1 MATFLRNL
9 RKSGSTDELAE
20 LQQLATRLES
30 RFAALTELVS
40 HADRSI
46 GQLQR
51 LSGLGERVNT
61 LERQLT
67 AVEQVMGRLTA
78 AESQLEKLGGGYV
91 RLEGQLAESV
101 AGVARTRGEIADLQ
115 GSLAEA
121 NRIKE
126 DAAEVLTLQE
136 PLRQLRGDFD
146 ALQGLGETH
155 RAELARLREQH
166 EATISQYRTAATRI
180 QQFDEEWQ
188 RVTRTLNETGHRIAG
203 LEQLLVDFSPAA
215 ETIATVRR
223 ELATTRAT
231 ADQLVQKV
239 ALLDQQREM
248 IDRASAKLEHLTTLM
263 QRADAGLERHA
274 ELERMLTEVRRQ
286 VEAASAGQGGLQ
298 ERTRSLAEQ
307 LLQLE
312 SAQVQAERGLMLVR
326 DALEQNAE
334 RIATDG
340 RSADGINQRVGE
352 LRQSLAESE
361 ARLVTLTT
369 NTQAI
374 SGAAA
379 KAEVLVTQVH
389 QLTIGLQQ
397 ITDLG
402 GRVGAGLS
410 DLEHMEEVLVG
421 LTERT
426 CRLEESR
433 PLLTETVRDLGSLSA
448 TREAIRESLEQL
460 RVARQEL
467 STAHGTV
474 ENTRGWLNETER
486 SVAGLRGDV
495 ASLDRMRTTL
505 DAVRQEVDQ
514 INASM
519 VVVESRRTMVEE
531 VQHRLSDAAT
541 LGASIESRA
550 TGLQQRLEA
559 AEDHLGTLVPRL
571 DEVGRAGGQLLQ
583 LGADLRDMES
593 RITQVQ
599 GSLGGMETRAQGL
612 EELTER
618 MRGLSREIDQRQNAL
633 QRATE
638 HLERATTLREEAAA
652 AAAMLADQA
661 RAMDATLV
669 RSGDRMASLDELAQQ
684 LDGRAAALA
693 TVLDRVTGFEAKLA
707 EWHGVEQQLAMALD
721 QAAGR
726 QVAMSA
732 LTGEIRALHQVAERA
747 QDDARAVVEAQPQL
761 ARARAELE
769 GVLTR
774 LRDTDGLARSL
785 EERRRQVDR
794 VEERLSQAT
803 VLEADVRASLET
815 LLAQKAQ
822 VDHFLEKAMSLGL
835 EARQA
840 EGVLQ
845 ALRDE
850 RRVSDRVR
858 SALAG
863 LHARTEEE

>member
-1 MATFLRNL
+1 MATFLRNF

-30 RFAALTELVS
+30 RFATLTELVS

-67 AVEQVMGRLTA
+67 AVEQVMGRLTS
-78 AESQLEKLGGGYV
+78 AESQLEKLDGSYQ
-91 RLEGQLAESV
+91 RLERQFAESV
-101 AGVARTRGEIADLQ
+101 DGVARTRSEVSELQ
-115 GSLAEA
+115 ASLAGA
-121 NRIKE
+121 SRIKE
-126 DAAEVLTLQE
+126 EVASVLTLHE

-146 ALQGLGETH
+146 ALQGLGESH
-155 RAELARLREQH
+155 RAELARMREQH
-166 EATISQYRTAATRI
+166 DTTIGQYRAAATRI

-188 RVTRTLNETGHRIAG
+188 RVTRTLTETGHRIAG

-215 ETIATVRR
+215 ETIAQVRR
-223 ELATTRAT
+223 EVATARAT
-231 ADQLVQKV
+231 ADQLGQKV
-239 ALLDQQREM
+239 ALLDQQRELV
-248 IDRASAKLEHLTTLM
+248 DRASAKLEHLSVLM
-263 QRADAGLERHA
+263 QRTDAGLDRHA

-286 VEAASAGQGGLQ
+286 VEAASVGQGGLQ
-298 ERTRSLAEQ
+298 ERTRALAEQ
-307 LLQLE
+307 LAQLE
-312 SAQVQAERGLMLVR
+312 TAQLQAERGLTLVR

-340 RSADGINQRVGE
+340 RSAEGINQRVGE

-369 NTQAI
+369 NTHAI

-379 KAEVLVTQVH
+379 KADVLVGQVQ

-397 ITDLG
+397 VTDLG
-402 GRVGAGLS
+402 GRVGASLV
-410 DLEHMEEVLVG
+410 DLERMEEVLVG

-474 ENTRGWLNETER
+474 ESTRTWLGETER
-486 SVAGLRGDV
+486 SVAGLRSDV
-495 ASLDRMRTTL
+495 ATLDRMRTTL

-514 INASM
+514 INSSM
-519 VVVESRRTMVEE
+519 SVVESRRSMVEE
-531 VQHRLSDAAT
+531 VQRRLSDAAT

-559 AEDHLGTLVPRL
+559 AEDHIGTLVPRL
-571 DEVGRAGGQLLQ
+571 DEVGRAGGQLMQ
-583 LGADLRDMES
+583 LGADLRELEG
-593 RITQVQ
+593 RVGQVQ
-599 GSLGGMETRAQGL
+599 GSLSGMEERVQGF
-612 EELTER
+612 EELTGK

-652 AAAMLADQA
+652 AAALLADQA
-661 RAMDATLV
+661 RAMDATLL
-669 RSGDRMASLDELAQQ
+669 RSSDRMASLDELATQ
-684 LDGRAAALA
+684 LDARAAALGS
-693 TVLDRVTGFEAKLA
+693 VLDRVTGFEAKLA

-721 QAAGR
+721 QASGR
-726 QVAMSA
+726 QVAMTA
-732 LTGEIRALHQVAERA
+732 LQGEIRSLHQVAERA
-747 QDDARAVVEAQPQL
+747 QDDARAVVDAQPQL

-769 GVLTR
+769 TVLAR
-774 LRDTDGLARSL
+774 LRETDGLTRSL

-794 VEERLSQAT
+794 VEERLSQAA

-858 SALAG
+858 GALAA
-863 LHARTEEE
+863 LHGRTEEE

>member
-1 MATFLRNL
+1 
-9 RKSGSTDELAE
+9 
-20 LQQLATRLES
+20 
-30 RFAALTELVS
+30 
-40 HADRSI
+40 
-46 GQLQR
+46 
-51 LSGLGERVNT
+51 
-61 LERQLT
+61 
-67 AVEQVMGRLTA
+67 
-78 AESQLEKLGGGYV
+78 
-91 RLEGQLAESV
+91 
-101 AGVARTRGEIADLQ
+101 
-115 GSLAEA
+115 
-121 NRIKE
+121 
-126 DAAEVLTLQE
+126 
-136 PLRQLRGDFD
+136 
-146 ALQGLGETH
+146 
-155 RAELARLREQH
+155 
-166 EATISQYRTAATRI
+166 
-180 QQFDEEWQ
+180 
-188 RVTRTLNETGHRIAG
+188 
-203 LEQLLVDFSPAA
+203 
-215 ETIATVRR
+215 
-223 ELATTRAT
+223 
-231 ADQLVQKV
+231 
-239 ALLDQQREM
+239 
-248 IDRASAKLEHLTTLM
+248 M
-263 QRADAGLERHA
+263 QRADAGMERHA

-286 VEAASAGQGGLQ
+286 VEAASAGQSGMQ
-298 ERTRSLAEQ
+298 ERTRALADQ
-307 LLQLE
+307 LAQLE
-312 SAQVQAERGLMLVR
+312 LAQVQAERSLILVR

-334 RIATDG
+334 RVATDG
-340 RSADGINQRVGE
+340 RSADSINQRVGE

-369 NTQAI
+369 NTQSI

-379 KAEVLVTQVH
+379 KADVLVTQVH

-410 DLEHMEEVLVG
+410 DLEHMEEVIVG

-426 CRLEESR
+426 CRLEEAR

-474 ENTRGWLNETER
+474 ETTRGWLGETER
-486 SVAGLRGDV
+486 SVVGLRSDV
-495 ASLDRMRTTL
+495 AALDRMRTTL
-505 DAVRQEVDQ
+505 DTVRQEVDQ
-514 INASM
+514 INSAM
-519 VVVESRRTMVEE
+519 GVVESRRGMVED
-531 VQHRLSDAAT
+531 VQRRLSEAAT

-550 TGLQQRLEA
+550 TGLQQRIEA

-583 LGADLRDMES
+583 LGADLRDMEN
-593 RITQVQ
+593 RLGQVQ
-599 GSLGGMETRAQGL
+599 GSLVGMEERAQGL

-618 MRGLSREIDQRQNAL
+618 MRALSREIDQRQNAL

-652 AAAMLADQA
+652 AAALLADQA
-661 RAMDATLV
+661 RNMDATLL
-669 RSGDRMASLDELAQQ
+669 RSSDRMASLDELATQ

-707 EWHGVEQQLAMALD
+707 EWHGVEQQLAIALD

-726 QVAMSA
+726 QVAMTA
-732 LTGEIRALHQVAERA
+732 LQGEIRALHQVAERA
-747 QDDARAVVEAQPQL
+747 QDDARAVVDAQPQL
-761 ARARAELE
+761 ARARTELE
-769 GVLTR
+769 AVLAR
-774 LRDTDGLARSL
+774 LRETDGLSRSL

-803 VLEADVRASLET
+803 VLGAEVRASLET

-840 EGVLQ
+840 EGLLQ

-850 RRVSDRVR
+850 RRLSDRVR
-858 SALAG
+858 GALAE
-863 LHARTEEE
+863 LHRQSEDEPSAG